1 MYQIGA
7 CMQVDADR
15 FNAYRNSEPQCA
27 KQFRVVP
34 MSDIRRINVLRAHWQ
49 YVRYDCLASDA
60 LRSFNIEN
68 ERFCSE
74 NERFFSAKNWRFLS
88 ENKRSL
94 SITKALSFPQND

>member
-74 NERFFSAKNWRFLS
+74 NERFFSENERFFFAKN
-88 ENKRSL
+88 KRYF
-94 SITKALSFPQND
+94 SIN

>member
-60 LRSFNIEN
+60 LRSFKI
-68 ERFCSE
+68 SKM
-74 NERFFSAKNWRFLS
+74 SVSVPKMSVSFLPKIGGS
-88 ENKRSL
+88 CPKISG
-94 SITKALSFPQND
+94 PYP